1 MLVSAAKYWFGIQ
14 DGALPFALVY
24 SSICFVHFLPVDGI
38 SILHDLDFF
47 GINLTDDTDAKS
59 WSREWLTENKFF
71 RDTKL
76 KSGFSYFVLEKISEW
91 LNDFFEINEIRKT
104 TYACGGI

>member
-1 MLVSAAKYWFGIQ
+1 MPQ
-14 DGALPFALVY
+14 
-24 SSICFVHFLPVDGI
+24 SIGSHPGWRLAICFSVLFYCFVHFLPVDGI

-91 LNDFFEINEIRKT
+91 LNDFFEINEIRKSS
-104 TYACGGI
+104 YIVVRLDYG